1 MEFHSQ
7 QATEHV
13 AEHVAASNRT
23 SRLKPLPGTV
33 STEHVASS
41 RFPAPCREAALPL
54 KPLPGTVVPK
64 QENKLRAPAE
74 LDLSA
79 ASSKA
84 QVRTPLSKSNRV
96 HTSSEEDSPERH
108 QRASSPSAQ
117 GTVQEHT
124 KKKTHVR
131 TSFGTR
137 FDGSAQVQT
146 ASCAQESRPA
156 STNQHDKCSN
166 SKPEDPKPRRQP
178 ENPKGF
184 VHWPTDKQQK
194 EFEESILTQRHDKA
208 LLCVNL
214 PIKKST
220 FTKTSAHILRVPA
233 DQGKCENFAN
243 VHLIR
248 YFVDKVWKLPRPEVL
263 ISVTGG
269 AKHFDLSPEH
279 KDRMMRGM
287 MEGTRQL
294 NPWSCVCVCVC
305 VFVRGKERE
314 R

>member
-1 MEFHSQ
+1 MQ
-7 QATEHV
+7 QANEQV

-33 STEHVASS
+33 ATEHVASS
-41 RFPAPCREAALPL
+41 RFLAPCREAALPL
-54 KPLPGTVVPK
+54 KPLPGTVVLK
-64 QENKLRAPAE
+64 QQNKLRAPAE
-74 LDLSA
+74 L

-84 QVRTPLSKSNRV
+84 QVCTPLSKYNRV
-96 HTSSEEDSPERH
+96 HASSKEESPERH

-117 GTVQEHT
+117 STVQEH
-124 KKKTHVR
+124 KKKTPHVR
-131 TSFGTR
+131 TASGTL
-137 FDGSAQVQT
+137 FDGSGQVQT
-146 ASCAQESRPA
+146 ASCTQESRPA
-156 STNQHDKCSN
+156 STSQHDKSSN
-166 SKPEDPKPRRQP
+166 SKPEDPKPRKQP

-184 VHWPTDKQQK
+184 VHWPTDEQQK
-194 EFEESILTQRHDKA
+194 EFEESILNQRHDKA

-220 FTKTSAHILRVPA
+220 FKKTSAHILRVPA
-233 DQGKCENFAN
+233 DPGKCENFAN

-287 MEGTRQL
+287 MEGTRKL
-294 NPWSCVCVCVC
+294 NPWSLSYLSLSLA
-305 VFVRGKERE
+305 RSLSRSPSL
-314 R
+314 

>member
-1 MEFHSQ
+1 MELHSQ
-7 QATEHV
+7 QATEH
-13 AEHVAASNRT
+13 AASSNRT

-33 STEHVASS
+33 TTEHVASR
-41 RFPAPCREAALPL
+41 RFPASCREAALPL
-54 KPLPGTVVPK
+54 KPLPGTVVLK

-79 ASSKA
+79 AS
-84 QVRTPLSKSNRV
+84 LSKSNRV
-96 HTSSEEDSPERH
+96 HASSEEESPERY

-117 GTVQEHT
+117 STVQEHT
-124 KKKTHVR
+124 KKTVQHLR
-131 TSFGTR
+131 TASGTL

-146 ASCAQESRPA
+146 ASCTQESRPA
-156 STNQHDKCSN
+156 STSQHEKCSN
-166 SKPEDPKPRRQP
+166 SKPEDHKPRRQP

-220 FTKTSAHILRVPA
+220 FAKTSAHILRVPA
-233 DQGKCENFAN
+233 DPGKCENFAN

-305 VFVRGKERE
+305 SCVGKLWR
-314 R
+314 

>member
-7 QATEHV
+7 QAT
-13 AEHVAASNRT
+13 EHVAASNRT

-33 STEHVASS
+33 ANEHVASS
-41 RFPAPCREAALPL
+41 RFPVPCREAALPL
-54 KPLPGTVVPK
+54 KPLPGTVVLK

-96 HTSSEEDSPERH
+96 HASLEEESPERH

-124 KKKTHVR
+124 KKKRHVR
-131 TSFGTR
+131 TRTP

-146 ASCAQESRPA
+146 ASCTQESRPA

-220 FTKTSAHILRVPA
+220 FAKTSAHILRVPA
-233 DQGKCENFAN
+233 DPGKCENFAN

-294 NPWSCVCVCVC
+294 NPWSCVFVF

>member
-1 MEFHSQ
+1 MLQ
-7 QATEHV
+7 QANEQV

-33 STEHVASS
+33 ATEHVASS
-41 RFPAPCREAALPL
+41 RFPASCREAALPL
-54 KPLPGTVVPK
+54 KPLPGTVVLK
-64 QENKLRAPAE
+64 QQNQLRAPAE
-74 LDLSA
+74 L

-84 QVRTPLSKSNRV
+84 QVCTPLSKYNRV
-96 HTSSEEDSPERH
+96 HASSKEESPERH

-117 GTVQEHT
+117 STVQEHT
-124 KKKTHVR
+124 KKTPHLR
-131 TSFGTR
+131 IR
-137 FDGSAQVQT
+137 DQT
-146 ASCAQESRPA
+146 ASCTQESRPA
-156 STNQHDKCSN
+156 STSQQDKCSN
-166 SKPEDPKPRRQP
+166 SKSEGPKPRKQP

-184 VHWPTDKQQK
+184 VHWPTDEQQK
-194 EFEESILTQRHDKA
+194 AFEESILTQRHDKA

-220 FTKTSAHILRVPA
+220 FKKTSAHILRVPA
-233 DQGKCENFAN
+233 DPGKCENFAN

-294 NPWSCVCVCVC
+294 NPWSCVCVCVIM
-305 VFVRGKERE
+305 RGKERE
-314 R
+314 IESEILKSRLRLRLK